1 MDLRQLSA
9 LVAIADHGS
18 FSAAADALQT
28 VQSNVSAH
36 VKKLERELGSVLVDR
51 ASGHLT
57 EAGELVVA
65 RARRVQAELDA
76 LLSDVIALNHD
87 VAGTVRIGIIGTTAR
102 WLVPQ
107 LLGLVPQRYPHL
119 RLIFVESTTTRLDT
133 QLASGQ
139 VDLAVLNL
147 PASGTELSI
156 TPLFEEELV
165 LVVPID
171 HPLAHEK
178 ELNAQ
183 ALAGM
188 RLLLPLAGT
197 SFRDELDAAIEP
209 TGVVLTPS
217 AEVDGTR
224 LIATLTFEGWGP
236 AILPAT
242 AVPSYL
248 RDRWAL
254 VPVAGIPPRLI
265 GVAQRAR
272 GLPSAPARAVLDLL
286 TEVVFDPARRPE
298 GLTAVPPDRVRP
310 NTAQRAPAG
319 PGAGSGGGPASG
331 AGAPSRPQD
340 DATPAARAT

>member
-18 FSAAADALQT
+18 FSAAAESLQT

-36 VKKLERELGSVLVDR
+36 VKKLERELGAELVDR
-51 ASGHLT
+51 GTGTLT

-65 RARRVQAELDA
+65 RARRVQGELDS
-76 LLSDVIALNHD
+76 LLSDLIALNHD

-107 LLGLVPQRYPHL
+107 LLGVAPQRFPQL
-119 RLIFVESTTTRLDT
+119 QLIFVESTTTRLDT
-133 QLASGQ
+133 QLATGQ

-147 PASGTELSI
+147 PASGTELSV
-156 TPLFEEELV
+156 TALFEEELV
-165 LVVPID
+165 LVVPVD
-171 HPLAHEK
+171 HPLAGKGEISVR
-178 ELNAQ
+178 
-183 ALAGM
+183 ALAGVP
-188 RLLLPLAGT
+188 LLLPLSGT
-197 SFRDELDAAIEP
+197 SFRDELDAAIAP
-209 TGVVLTPS
+209 SGVVLTSS

-254 VPVAGIPPRLI
+254 VKVTEIPPRLI
-265 GVAQRAR
+265 GVVQRPR

-286 TEVVFDPARRPE
+286 TEIVFDPSRTPE
-298 GLTAVPPDRVRP
+298 GLTPVPPDRGRASPPHVVEV
-310 NTAQRAPAG
+310 TRAPEGRA
-319 PGAGSGGGPASG
+319 AH
-331 AGAPSRPQD
+331 
-340 DATPAARAT
+340 AT

>member
-18 FSAAADALQT
+18 FSAAAEALQT
-28 VQSNVSAH
+28 VQSNISAH
-36 VKKLERELGSVLVDR
+36 VKKLERELGADLVDR
-51 ASGHLT
+51 STGELT
-57 EAGELVVA
+57 EAGELVVI
-65 RARRVQAELDA
+65 RARRVQEELDS
-76 LLSDVIALNHD
+76 LLSDLIALNHD

-107 LLGLVPQRYPHL
+107 LMGVAPSRYPML
-119 RLIFVESTTTRLDT
+119 RLVFVESTTTRLDA
-133 QLASGQ
+133 QLATGQ

-147 PASGTELSI
+147 PASGTELAV

-165 LVVPID
+165 LVVPTD
-171 HPLAHEK
+171 HPLAAES
-178 ELNAQ
+178 EIGVRE
-183 ALAGM
+183 LAGM
-188 RLLLPLAGT
+188 PLLLPLAGT
-197 SFRDELDAAIEP
+197 SFRDELDAAIAP
-209 TGVVLTPS
+209 AGVALTPS

-254 VPVAGIPPRLI
+254 VKVREIPPRLI
-265 GVAQRAR
+265 GVVQRPR

-286 TEVVFDPARRPE
+286 TEIVFDPERTPA
-298 GLTAVPPDRVRP
+298 GLTPVPPDRVRP
-310 NTAQRAPAG
+310 GLSGRG
-319 PGAGSGGGPASG
+319 PS
-331 AGAPSRPQD
+331 
-340 DATPAARAT
+340 ARAT

>member
-18 FSAAADALQT
+18 FSAAAEALQT

-36 VKKLERELGSVLVDR
+36 VKKLERELGSELVDR
-51 ASGHLT
+51 ANGQLT

-76 LLSDVIALNHD
+76 MLSDVVALTHD

-107 LLGLVPQRYPHL
+107 LMSVAPQRYPQL
-119 RLIFVESTTTRLDT
+119 RLVFVESTTTRLDA

-147 PASGTELSI
+147 PMTGADLSV
-156 TPLFEEELV
+156 TPLFEEDLV
-165 LVVPID
+165 LVVPVG
-171 HPLAHEK
+171 HPLTAEP
-178 ELNAQ
+178 EISLRE
-183 ALAGM
+183 LAGIP
-188 RLLLPLAGT
+188 LLLPLAGT
-197 SFRDELDAAIEP
+197 AFRAELDEAVAS
-209 TGVVLTPS
+209 TGTPLLAR

-248 RDRWAL
+248 LDRWAL
-254 VPVAGIPPRLI
+254 VKVAEMPRRLI
-265 GVAQRAR
+265 GVVQRAT

-286 TEVVFDPARRPE
+286 TDIVFDPSRTPG
-298 GLTAVPPDRVRP
+298 GLTPVPPDRVR
-310 NTAQRAPAG
+310 Q
-319 PGAGSGGGPASG
+319 SL
-331 AGAPSRPQD
+331 AGAPGSR
-340 DATPAARAT
+340 AGRR